1 VTAAPA
7 AAPPARLLAFD
18 LLRGIGITVMVL
30 MHTATFHYAG
40 ITRIDF
46 DDPPLVILLI
56 GFLLTWA
63 GMFAVISGAAYAFT
77 AGRRHT
83 AGTLTRAGLL
93 RGFAIAAGYL
103 LAWHFAYFVVLGPKL
118 LDVEGGNHL
127 QALLPGL
134 IATDAWPNLAPER
147 WFYATA
153 LSMIAWNA
161 LFVGV
166 ALWLGLGRARDLQRV
181 APWLAVAGL
190 VVMAASWWRIDL
202 YPRAVAA
209 MEAADPLPA
218 LFWGFLVN
226 KNNPLLPYLAFGLL
240 GAWLGLRLLRGVSAR
255 TLWPVAAVGA
265 LVLAAGVGGLMS
277 LPDTLLEREV
287 DPFWYFLTMAQ
298 LGFFLLLAT
307 AALALWD
314 RRRAATGYAAATGS
328 TDDAAANRRAAADRD
343 PAGPLRPLRRIGT
356 MSLTVFLLETPV
368 SEVAARALSGAA
380 PGWNEGIVA
389 CLAFG
394 AVNAAAWVALANAW
408 ARADYRYSV
417 EWATVR
423 LYRMLGRPT
432 AKLPE
437 GVGGA
442 G

>member
-1 VTAAPA
+1 MTAPPA
-7 AAPPARLLAFD
+7 VAPPARLRAFD
-18 LLRGIGITVMVL
+18 LLRGVGITVMVL

-63 GMFAVISGAAYAFT
+63 GMFAVISAAAYAFV
-77 AGRRHT
+77 AGRRIE
-83 AGTLTRAGLL
+83 AGAITRSGLL
-93 RGFAIAAGYL
+93 RGFAIAAAYL
-103 LAWHFAYFVVLGPKL
+103 LAWHFVYFVVLGPKL

-127 QALLPGL
+127 MALLPGL
-134 IATDAWPNLAPER
+134 IATGAWPTLAPER

-153 LSMIAWNA
+153 LSMIGWNV
-161 LFVGV
+161 LFVGL
-166 ALWLGLGRARDLQRV
+166 ALWLGLGRTRDLRRV
-181 APWLAVAGL
+181 APWLPVAGAL
-190 VVMAASWWRIDL
+190 VMAASWWRIDL

-240 GAWLGLRLLRGVSAR
+240 GAWLGLRLLRGVTAR
-255 TLWPVAAVGA
+255 TLWPVAAFGA
-265 LVLAAGVGGLMS
+265 LALAAGVGGLMS

-287 DPFWYFLTMAQ
+287 DPFWYFLTVAQ
-298 LGFFLLLAT
+298 LGFFLLLAV
-307 AALALWD
+307 AALAVWD
-314 RRRAATGYAAATGS
+314 RG
-328 TDDAAANRRAAADRD
+328 RAAAADAR
-343 PAGPLRPLRRIGT
+343 AGRGPQAKFWPLTPLRRIGT

-380 PGWNEGIVA
+380 PGWNEGIAA

-394 AVNAAAWVALANAW
+394 AVNAAAWVALANLW

-437 GVGGA
+437 GVGRA

>member
-1 VTAAPA
+1 MTAVTA
-7 AAPPARLLAFD
+7 AAPPARLRAFD
-18 LLRGIGITVMVL
+18 LLRGVGITVMVL

-46 DDPPLVILLI
+46 DDPPLVILMI

-63 GMFAVISGAAYAFT
+63 GMFAVISAAAYAFA
-77 AGRRHT
+77 AGRRIE
-83 AGTLTRAGLL
+83 AGTITRAGLL

-103 LAWHFAYFVVLGPKL
+103 LAWHFVYFVVLGPKL

-127 QALLPGL
+127 MALLPGL
-134 IATDAWPNLAPER
+134 IATGAWPNLAPER

-153 LSMIAWNA
+153 LSMIGWNA

-166 ALWLGLGRARDLQRV
+166 ALWLGLGRTRDLRRV
-181 APWLAVAGL
+181 APWLAVAGAL
-190 VVMAASWWRIDL
+190 VMAASWWRIDL

-240 GAWLGLRLLRGVSAR
+240 GAWLGLRLLRGVTAR

-265 LVLAAGVGGLMS
+265 LALAAGVGGLMS

-287 DPFWYFLTMAQ
+287 DPFWYFLTVAQ
-298 LGFFLLLAT
+298 LGFFLLLAA

-314 RRRAATGYAAATGS
+314 RRRAATS
-328 TDDAAANRRAAADRD
+328 DVPADRD
-343 PAGPLRPLRRIGT
+343 PADPLRPLRRIGT
-356 MSLTVFLLETPV
+356 VSLTVFLLETPV

-394 AVNAAAWVALANAW
+394 AVNAVAWVALANLW

-423 LYRMLGRPT
+423 LFRMVRRPT

-437 GVGGA
+437 GVGRA
-442 G
+442 D

>member
-1 VTAAPA
+1 MNAPSA
-7 AAPPARLLAFD
+7 VAPPARLRAFD
-18 LLRGIGITVMVL
+18 LLRGVGITVMVL

-63 GMFAVISGAAYAFT
+63 GMFAVISAAAYAFA
-77 AGRRHT
+77 AGRRWQ
-83 AGTLTRAGLL
+83 AGAITRAGLL

-118 LDVEGGNHL
+118 LDVEDGNHL
-127 QALLPGL
+127 MALLPGL
-134 IATDAWPNLAPER
+134 IATGAWPTLAPER

-153 LSMIAWNA
+153 LSMIGWNA

-166 ALWLGLGRARDLQRV
+166 ALWLGLSRTRDLQRV
-181 APWLAVAGL
+181 APWLAVAGAL
-190 VVMAASWWRIDL
+190 VMAASWWRIDL

-240 GAWLGLRLLRGVSAR
+240 GAWLGLRLLRGVTAR

-265 LVLAAGVGGLMS
+265 LALAAGIGGLMS

-287 DPFWYFLTMAQ
+287 DPFWYYLTVVQ
-298 LGFFLLLAT
+298 LGLFLLLAT

-314 RRRAATGYAAATGS
+314 RRRTATA
-328 TDDAAANRRAAADRD
+328 DA
-343 PAGPLRPLRRIGT
+343 PAGSDPLRPLRRIGT

-368 SEVAARALSGAA
+368 SEVAARLLSGAA
-380 PGWNEGIVA
+380 PGWNEGITA

-394 AVNAAAWVALANAW
+394 AVNAAAWVALANLW
-408 ARADYRYSV
+408 ARVDYRYSV

-423 LYRMLGRPT
+423 LYRLVGRPT

-437 GVGGA
+437 GVGRTG
-442 G
+442 

>member
-1 VTAAPA
+1 VT
-7 AAPPARLLAFD
+7 APPAVAPPRLRAFD
-18 LLRGIGITVMVL
+18 LLRGVGITVMVL

-63 GMFAVISGAAYAFT
+63 GMFAVISGAAYAFA
-77 AGRRHT
+77 AGRRIE
-83 AGTLTRAGLL
+83 AGTITRAGLL
-93 RGFAIAAGYL
+93 RGFAIAAVYL

-127 QALLPGL
+127 MALLPGL
-134 IATDAWPNLAPER
+134 IATGAWPTLAPER

-153 LSMIAWNA
+153 LSMIGWNA

-166 ALWLGLGRARDLQRV
+166 ALWLGLGRTRDLQRV

-190 VVMAASWWRIDL
+190 LVMAASWWRIDL

-240 GAWLGLRLLRGVSAR
+240 GAWLGLRLLRGVTAR

-265 LVLAAGVGGLMS
+265 LALAAGIGGLMS

-287 DPFWYFLTMAQ
+287 DPFWYYLTVAQ
-298 LGFFLLLAT
+298 LGLFLLLAT

-314 RRRAATGYAAATGS
+314 RRRAAPVAA
-328 TDDAAANRRAAADRD
+328 
-343 PAGPLRPLRRIGT
+343 PAGADPLRPLRRIGT
-356 MSLTVFLLETPV
+356 VSLTVFLLETPV

-380 PGWNEGIVA
+380 PGWNEGIAA

-394 AVNAAAWVALANAW
+394 AVNAAAWVALANVW
-408 ARADYRYSV
+408 ARVDYRYSV

-423 LYRMLGRPT
+423 LYRLVGRPT

-437 GVGGA
+437 GVGHTG
-442 G
+442 